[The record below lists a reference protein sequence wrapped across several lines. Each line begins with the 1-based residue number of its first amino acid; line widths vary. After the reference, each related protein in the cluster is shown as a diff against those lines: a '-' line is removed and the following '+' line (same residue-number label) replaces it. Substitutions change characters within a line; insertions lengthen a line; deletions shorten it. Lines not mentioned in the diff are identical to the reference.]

1 MLSTLPAHA
10 KALDTETGSL
20 GSGLA
25 AVIFDVDGVLLAS
38 PHERAWREAL
48 QGLADPARFST
59 AIYQAAVAGKPRL
72 SGALAAL
79 QALDVPNA
87 ASLASP
93 YAARKQ
99 NRLEELIQA
108 GGVKAFPDALRFV
121 QAVRAL
127 DWPMAVASSSKN
139 ANEMMRSI
147 QMGDGRSLLD
157 MFTANDCGRELTR
170 GKPNPEIFLLAA
182 AALGVEPARCFVAE
196 DAPAGIEAACAGGM
210 TALGV
215 ARLGDAIGLRAAGAN
230 LVVTS
235 LDDIAID
242 ALAKGR
248 LRQRAI

>member
-1 MLSTLPAHA
+1 
-10 KALDTETGSL
+10 
-20 GSGLA
+20 
-25 AVIFDVDGVLLAS
+25 
-38 PHERAWREAL
+38 
-48 QGLADPARFST
+48 
-59 AIYQAAVAGKPRL
+59 
-72 SGALAAL
+72 
-79 QALDVPNA
+79 
-87 ASLASP
+87 
-93 YAARKQ
+93 
-99 NRLEELIQA
+99 
-108 GGVKAFPDALRFV
+108 
-121 QAVRAL
+121 
-127 DWPMAVASSSKN
+127 
-139 ANEMMRSI
+139 MMRSI

-215 ARLGDAIGLRAAGAN
+215 ARLGDAVGLRAAGAN